1 MAEIYLRGRTMS
13 KAYVTA
19 SFLTVLL
26 VANSAALAQTTAPA
40 QVPGNTTTQDVICA
54 MTDSCAADSTPA
66 DADATAA
73 GEDGEIKLRMFSL
86 QDQSKAQKTSAPAH
100 QLTAKPQPKTSTPAA
115 TKVKARPAGAKR
127 AIAIKV
133 NFDKGSAVIPQ
144 ESFEELNTF
153 ATAMKSPEL
162 QDKTFWVD
170 GHTDM
175 SGARKTN
182 KQLSQ
187 KRAQAVVEHL
197 VSAGVTPDR
206 LKSRGFGPDQ
216 PLTGVSRYAAQNRRV
231 ELVLAK

>member
-19 SFLTVLL
+19 SLLTVLF
-26 VANSAALAQTTAPA
+26 VAHSAALAQTTAPA
-40 QVPGNTTTQDVICA
+40 KTTTQDVICA
-54 MTDSCAADSTPA
+54 MTDTCAGASASAEA
-66 DADATAA
+66 DAAA
-73 GEDGEIKLRMFSL
+73 GVEDEEIKLRMFSL
-86 QDQSKAQKTSAPAH
+86 QDQSKAKASAPASQPAAKPKTATSAP
-100 QLTAKPQPKTSTPAA
+100 
-115 TKVKARPAGAKR
+115 VKAKVAARPSTAKR

-133 NFDKGSAVIPQ
+133 NFDKGSAVISPD
-144 ESFEELNTF
+144 SHEELNTF
-153 ATAMKSPEL
+153 AAAMKSPEL

-187 KRAQAVVEHL
+187 KRAQAVSEYL
-197 VSAGVTPDR
+197 VSAGVLPER

-216 PLTGVSRYAAQNRRV
+216 PLAGMSRYAAQNRRV